1 MAAEHHDTNQLMGL
15 LRSRGLRITPARLKL
30 FRVLLE
36 RAVPCTI
43 SELGE
48 ELEAQEIAPATV
60 YRMLEL
66 FVAIG
71 VVRTVLL
78 PHGRVGYE
86 LISPFRPHHH
96 HLSCE
101 QCGAVIDLADCDL
114 ASLQA
119 QIEARTGF
127 AVRAHAL
134 DFYGLCAKC
143 QANRHSSERS

>member
-1 MAAEHHDTNQLMGL
+1 MPTEHHNTNQLMGL

-30 FRVLLE
+30 FQVLQE
-36 RAVPCTI
+36 RAVPLTI
-43 SELGE
+43 GELSEALG
-48 ELEAQEIAPATV
+48 AQEIAAATV

-78 PHGRVGYE
+78 PRGRVGYE
-86 LISPFRPHHH
+86 LISPFRAHHH

-101 QCGAVIDLADCDL
+101 QCGTVLDLTDCDL
-114 ASLQA
+114 AELQS

-134 DFYGLCAKC
+134 DFYGLCPRCRA
-143 QANRHSSERS
+143 AEPSAERP